1 MDGVLF
7 FLKGTHNICGQTP
20 LVGWLQPYML
30 PEILGVP
37 VPDVYL
43 AAGPSC
49 QQTYTGKIKQG
60 LTGRQR
66 RKTDNIAVKCLG

>member
-1 MDGVLF
+1 MFVF
-7 FLKGTHNICGQTP
+7 HKGTHNICGQTP

-49 QQTYTGKIKQG
+49 QQTYTKG
-60 LTGRQR
+60 LTGKATKKNRQYR
-66 RKTDNIAVKCLG
+66 R